1 MVIYHGE
8 VNEDSSGPVEVCLPV
23 DRGTVE
29 GGEEVR
35 LIELPGG
42 TEAYTTITEA
52 QCRFPEILRAYDA
65 VHAWIAQSGRAV
77 AGPPREIY
85 FSDPG
90 QSGGDTPFCDIAWP
104 IR

>member
-1 MVIYHGE
+1 M
-8 VNEDSSGPVEVCLPV
+8 CLPV
-23 DRGTVE
+23 ERGTVA
-29 GGEEVR
+29 GGDEVR

-42 TEAYTTITEA
+42 TEAYTTITEG

-65 VHAWIAQSGRAV
+65 VHGWIKQSGRTA

-85 FSDPG
+85 FSDQEQAGPN
-90 QSGGDTPFCDIAWP
+90 DPFCDIAWP